1 MVEHLL
7 CTQGVVGSIPIASI
21 RLKAA
26 PILDPSW
33 PAENGPCEGLTR
45 IVRTLFLMMMESH
58 LVQGAVSGVNEN
70 LLLDGGGRVIMV
82 GLRGGRLA
90 EKRQGGVWVSCPPAL
105 IVTRASTRGQGSRDH
120 AKTQRRK
127 DGVG

>member
-1 MVEHLL
+1 MYPCKANFADDVPVLSY
-7 CTQGVVGSIPIASI
+7 SITPCKS
-21 RLKAA
+21 AA
-26 PILDPSW
+26 ARVRS
-33 PAENGPCEGLTR
+33 
-45 IVRTLFLMMMESH
+45 RTLFLMMMESH